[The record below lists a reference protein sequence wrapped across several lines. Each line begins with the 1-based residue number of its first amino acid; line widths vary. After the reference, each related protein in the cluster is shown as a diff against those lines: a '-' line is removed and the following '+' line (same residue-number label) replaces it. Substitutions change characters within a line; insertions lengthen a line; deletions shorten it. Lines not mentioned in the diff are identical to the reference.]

1 MIYRSLVNVRY
12 AFRGAARGAVRG
24 AARGEVRGAIAASL
38 AAGLLGLGGCSTDW
52 IQSAQKTVQDLSQN
66 VSDLETVK
74 QALIKHYALK
84 GDNVNVSIVG
94 NAFDMKQASVR
105 SLTVQM
111 VNVPAGKLDPS
122 AQEQA
127 ALEIARLAYAS
138 YDGSLDP
145 TNVVIV
151 FVEYK
156 NYFVLQFTSTS
167 TPYSF
172 ERSELV
178 GEGA

>member
-1 MIYRSLVNVRY
+1 MIDRSVVSVRY
-12 AFRGAARGAVRG
+12 GSRGA
-24 AARGEVRGAIAASL
+24 RGAIAAAL
-38 AAGLLGLGGCSTDW
+38 AVGLLGLGGCSTDW
-52 IQSAQKTVQDLSQN
+52 IQSAQKTVQDLNQN
-66 VSDLETVK
+66 VHDLETVK
-74 QALIKHYALK
+74 QALIKHYALNNN
-84 GDNVNVSIVG
+84 NVNVSVVG

-111 VNVPAGKLDPS
+111 INVPAGQLDSS

-127 ALEIARLAYAS
+127 ALEIARIAYAS

-145 TNVVIV
+145 TNVVVI

-156 NYFVLQFTSTS
+156 NYFVLQYNSTS
-167 TPYSF
+167 APYTF

-178 GEGA
+178 GEGV